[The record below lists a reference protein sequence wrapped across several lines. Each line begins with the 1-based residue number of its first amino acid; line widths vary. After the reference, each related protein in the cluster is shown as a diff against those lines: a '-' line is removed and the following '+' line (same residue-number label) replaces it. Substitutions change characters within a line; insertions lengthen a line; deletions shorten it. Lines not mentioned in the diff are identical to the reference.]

1 MNLLDRAH
9 AIGSR
14 AFPARTRRGLTLAGA
29 ALAAAA
35 LVAPEAARADKISHP
50 IAIFDGLD
58 KITGRI
64 ISFEVGINETVQF
77 GALQITPRVC
87 YSRPLTEAPQ
97 TDAFAQVDEIDEEK
111 KLKRIFSGWMF
122 ADSPGL
128 HGIEHPIFD
137 IWLTG
142 CKGGTVV
149 IHDAPTERGLG
160 AQPGRI
166 AADRHRRR
174 SDRDHGAAGPAAE
187 KEKAQASAGGGRGA
201 GCGHG
206 RAGRPPA
213 GPAGARQRPGAVNWP
228 TTGLAT
234 ATRGVPLG
242 FTQKQGTLA
251 CPEAF
256 RSR

>member
-1 MNLLDRAH
+1 MNLFDTAH

-14 AFPARTRRGLTLAGA
+14 AFASLARSGP
-29 ALAAAA
+29 AAAGVALA
-35 LVAPEAARADKISHP
+35 LVALGVPDAARADKISHP
-50 IAIFDGLD
+50 TAIFDGLD

-64 ISFEVGINETVQF
+64 ISFEVAINETVQF

-97 TDAFAQVDEIDEEK
+97 TDAFAQVDEIDDQK

-149 IHDAPTERGLG
+149 IYDAPTAE
-160 AQPGRI
+160 ASVPNP
-166 AADRHRRR
+166 DETPPT
-174 SDRDHGAAGPAAE
+174 DAG
-187 KEKAQASAGGGRGA
+187 
-201 GCGHG
+201 
-206 RAGRPPA
+206 
-213 GPAGARQRPGAVNWP
+213 VD
-228 TTGLAT
+228 AT
-234 ATRGVPLG
+234 ATPEQPAQAPKKKKPKPQPAVVAAPDAVTVAPIDPPANPSQGNSGRGGRWP
-242 FTQKQGTLA
+242 
-251 CPEAF
+251 
-256 RSR
+256 

>member
-1 MNLLDRAH
+1 MNLFDWAR

-14 AFPARTRRGLTLAGA
+14 AFPAFAWRGPAFAGAALAGA
-29 ALAAAA
+29 ALAA
-35 LVAPEAARADKISHP
+35 PDAARADKISHP

-137 IWLTG
+137 VWLTG

-149 IHDAPTERGLG
+149 IHDAPTAEASAPNPDETPPTDTNVDPTATDQPP
-160 AQPGRI
+160 AQPQPQPKRKKPKPQPTVI
-166 AADRHRRR
+166 AAPDP
-174 SDRDHGAAGPAAE
+174 DAAAGAVDPPP
-187 KEKAQASAGGGRGA
+187 AQASPGGRV
-201 GCGHG
+201 
-206 RAGRPPA
+206 R
-213 GPAGARQRPGAVNWP
+213 
-228 TTGLAT
+228 
-234 ATRGVPLG
+234 
-242 FTQKQGTLA
+242 
-251 CPEAF
+251 
-256 RSR
+256 

>member
-1 MNLLDRAH
+1 MNLLDWAH

-14 AFPARTRRGLTLAGA
+14 ASFALAGRGPALAGA

-35 LVAPEAARADKISHP
+35 LIAPEAARADKISHP
-50 IAIFDGLD
+50 IAVFDGLD

-64 ISFEVGINETVQF
+64 ISFEVGIDETVQF

-87 YSRPLTEAPQ
+87 YSRPPTEPPQ
-97 TDAFAQVDEIDEEK
+97 TDAFAQVDEIDEQK

-149 IHDAPTERGLG
+149 IHDAPTAEASVPNPDETPPTDAGSG
-160 AQPGRI
+160 VDATATPDQPAPPPQPKKRKPKPQPTVV
-166 AADRHRRR
+166 AAPDAVTVTPV
-174 SDRDHGAAGPAAE
+174 DPPP
-187 KEKAQASAGGGRGA
+187 AQASPGGRV
-201 GCGHG
+201 
-206 RAGRPPA
+206 R
-213 GPAGARQRPGAVNWP
+213 
-228 TTGLAT
+228 
-234 ATRGVPLG
+234 
-242 FTQKQGTLA
+242 
-251 CPEAF
+251 
-256 RSR
+256 

>member
-1 MNLLDRAH
+1 MTPFDRTR
-9 AIGSR
+9 AIAGR
-14 AFPARTRRGLTLAGA
+14 AFPVLGRSGHAAAGA
-29 ALAAAA
+29 AMAIFALAA
-35 LVAPEAARADKISHP
+35 PDAARADKISHP

-149 IHDAPTERGLG
+149 IHDAPTAEAAAPNPDETPPIDAGADQNDA
-160 AQPGRI
+160 AQPAAVPQQPKRKKPKPAVVAAPDAVTVAPIDPPANPSPGNSGR
-166 AADRHRRR
+166 
-174 SDRDHGAAGPAAE
+174 
-187 KEKAQASAGGGRGA
+187 GGR
-201 GCGHG
+201 
-206 RAGRPPA
+206 
-213 GPAGARQRPGAVNWP
+213 WP
-228 TTGLAT
+228 
-234 ATRGVPLG
+234 
-242 FTQKQGTLA
+242 
-251 CPEAF
+251 
-256 RSR
+256 

>member
-1 MNLLDRAH
+1 MDLLDRAH
-9 AIGSR
+9 AIGVR
-14 AFPARTRRGLTLAGA
+14 AFAALARRGLAAAGA
-29 ALAAAA
+29 IVAVAIAA
-35 LVAPEAARADKISHP
+35 PDPARADKISHP
-50 IAIFDGLD
+50 TAVFDGLD

-64 ISFEVGINETVQF
+64 ISFEVAINETVQF

-149 IHDAPTERGLG
+149 IHDAPTE
-160 AQPGRI
+160 
-166 AADRHRRR
+166 
-174 SDRDHGAAGPAAE
+174 E
-187 KEKAQASAGGGRGA
+187 ASAPNPDETPPTDA
-201 GCGHG
+201 G
-206 RAGRPPA
+206 
-213 GPAGARQRPGAVNWP
+213 VD
-228 TTGLAT
+228 AT
-234 ATRGVPLG
+234 ATTEQAAPQPKRKKPKPQPTVVAAPD
-242 FTQKQGTLA
+242 
-251 CPEAF
+251 PEVGAPADPSPAQAAPGNA
-256 RSR
+256 RVR

>member
-1 MNLLDRAH
+1 MNLLDWAH

-14 AFPARTRRGLTLAGA
+14 ASFALARRGPALAGA
-29 ALAAAA
+29 ALAAVAFA
-35 LVAPEAARADKISHP
+35 APEAARADKISHP

-87 YSRPLTEAPQ
+87 YSRPPTEPPQ
-97 TDAFAQVDEIDEEK
+97 TDAFAQVDELDEEK

-128 HGIEHPIFD
+128 HGVEHPIFD

-149 IHDAPTERGLG
+149 IHDAP
-160 AQPGRI
+160 
-166 AADRHRRR
+166 
-174 SDRDHGAAGPAAE
+174 AAE
-187 KEKAQASAGGGRGA
+187 ASAPNPDETPPTDAESGVDA
-201 GCGHG
+201 T
-206 RAGRPPA
+206 APPDQPAPAPQPKKKKPKPQPTVVAAPDPDAAAPLDPPPPA
-213 GPAGARQRPGAVNWP
+213 QQSPSGRVR
-228 TTGLAT
+228 
-234 ATRGVPLG
+234 
-242 FTQKQGTLA
+242 
-251 CPEAF
+251 
-256 RSR
+256 

>member
-1 MNLLDRAH
+1 MTLLDRAH
-9 AIGSR
+9 AISGR
-14 AFPARTRRGLTLAGA
+14 AFPALARRGPALACA
-29 ALAAAA
+29 ALAAAG
-35 LVAPEAARADKISHP
+35 LMAPEAARADKISHP

-97 TDAFAQVDEIDEEK
+97 TDAFAQVDEIDEQK
-111 KLKRIFSGWMF
+111 QLKRIFSGWMF

-137 IWLTG
+137 VWLTG

-149 IHDAPTERGLG
+149 IHDAPTAE
-160 AQPGRI
+160 ASAPNPDEI

-174 SDRDHGAAGPAAE
+174 RDRDHGAAGAGPAAE
-187 KEKAQASAGGGRGA
+187 KEEAQASAGGGCRA
-201 GCGHG
+201 RCGYC
-206 RAGRPPA
+206 RADR
-213 GPAGARQRPGAVNWP
+213 PAGADDLVRERPRRAVALSGGP
-228 TTGLAT
+228 IGQCGMAAAT
-234 ATRGVPLG
+234 MLR
-242 FTQKQGTLA
+242 
-251 CPEAF
+251 
-256 RSR
+256 

>member
-1 MNLLDRAH
+1 MNLFDWAH

-14 AFPARTRRGLTLAGA
+14 AFPAFARRAPALAAA

-35 LVAPEAARADKISHP
+35 LAAPEAARADKISHP

-149 IHDAPTERGLG
+149 IHDAPTAEASAPNPDETPPTDTNANADATDAEQPPTQPQPKKKKPKPLPTVVAAPDAEAPEVGLP
-160 AQPGRI
+160 APSQSSPAGRI
-166 AADRHRRR
+166 R
-174 SDRDHGAAGPAAE
+174 
-187 KEKAQASAGGGRGA
+187 
-201 GCGHG
+201 
-206 RAGRPPA
+206 
-213 GPAGARQRPGAVNWP
+213 
-228 TTGLAT
+228 
-234 ATRGVPLG
+234 
-242 FTQKQGTLA
+242 
-251 CPEAF
+251 
-256 RSR
+256 